1 MLVVAS
7 AAWRQ
12 EKAITFV
19 GKVIDI
25 ALQSDS
31 FCVEKWP
38 CFFLLVPLVGD
49 ERRAFNI

>member
-25 ALQSDS
+25 ARQSDS
-31 FCVEKWP
+31 FCVEKWLH
-38 CFFLLVPLVGD
+38 FFSLTPVVGD
-49 ERRAFNI
+49 EWRALNT